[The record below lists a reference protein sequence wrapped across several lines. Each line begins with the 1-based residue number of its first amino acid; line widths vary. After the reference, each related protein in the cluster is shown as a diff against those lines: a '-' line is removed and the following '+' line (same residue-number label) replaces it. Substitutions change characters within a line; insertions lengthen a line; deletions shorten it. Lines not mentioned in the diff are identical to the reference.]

1 MSPQAA
7 LEATARA
14 GAAAFQAGRHGE
26 ARRLLA
32 EVHAR
37 VPNNVQIALMLA
49 YSCRALG
56 ERGEEERAV
65 DAILKAD
72 PGNIRALIL
81 KGDCRDAAGDA
92 RAASSFYD
100 RAIKQSERV
109 TLPGDLA
116 KEVARARTESAR
128 LGRRYRA
135 HLEQWLGAKGA
146 ALSPRFA
153 QALDI
158 MFGEKQV
165 YYQQPHGFYFPELP
179 QRQFYERSEFDWV
192 PALEAR
198 TETILA
204 ELNGLLATREGFRP
218 YLVSN
223 PERPKIDFHGLNDN
237 PDWSSLYL
245 HENGAPVDAHVA
257 RAPLS
262 YAALQALPLCR
273 IPPRAPTIMFSLLR
287 PGARI
292 APHTGMLNTR
302 LICHLPLIVPPGCGF
317 RVGNEVRQWEV
328 GKLLIFD
335 DTIEHEA
342 WNDSDQD
349 RVVLIFDI
357 WRPELTPEERAAI
370 VDMFAAV
377 DAY

>member
-257 RAPLS
+257 RAAELRRAS
-262 YAALQALPLCR
+262 GAAAVPHPATRADDHVFAAAPRRADRPAYRDAQHPADLPF
-273 IPPRAPTIMFSLLR
+273 A
-287 PGARI
+287 A
-292 APHTGMLNTR
+292 
-302 LICHLPLIVPPGCGF
+302 
-317 RVGNEVRQWEV
+317 
-328 GKLLIFD
+328 D
-335 DTIEHEA
+335 
-342 WNDSDQD
+342 
-349 RVVLIFDI
+349 
-357 WRPELTPEERAAI
+357 RAAG
-370 VDMFAAV
+370 VRLSGRQRGAPMGSRQAA
-377 DAY
+377 DLRRYDRA